1 MKILCLSTLDKFSRF
16 YLDIERQL
24 GAKSKSDINLK
35 VYSIYLSGFLYT
47 WLRFK
52 FSCWISVKAWFLV
65 RRKKDYYTS
74 IINETQTYKGILFND
89 YIKFHI
95 GLNKNISTVS
105 LQLQALAYL
114 DVFEIIFN
122 KEQPDCLISI
132 GDSRLCIE
140 IALALAKQKN
150 IKTYYIEQGPFNTTF
165 FDNVGV
171 NANLSI
177 RNQTDFDTTIEMN
190 PTIDIDLKS
199 KSIKYNRSPVYRG
212 LDMLLMSLFELNNLY
227 PPDLKFTDLNSSRL
241 KKIKPTENEVLKKSN
256 HPIILLVLQVP
267 LDVNMIY
274 HSPIFKSHT
283 EIIKSIVSNLPINTT
298 LIVRE
303 HPLYIK
309 KYERSL
315 YDFVKES
322 GITIDNVTSL
332 YKAIEVAEVVIVNNS
347 TVGIEAIL
355 NYKTTVVLGNAF
367 YDHANICLKL
377 RTENELE
384 TLLEKALSY
393 TPNKEEINNF
403 KRLLFTNVLLE
414 GYITDKDLKSSKH
427 IANHLLAHH

>member
-24 GAKSKSDINLK
+24 RAKSKSDINLK

-52 FSCWISVKAWFLV
+52 FSCWISLKAWFLV
-65 RRKKDYYTS
+65 RRKKDLYTKV
-74 IINETQTYKGILFND
+74 INETTIYKGISFND
-89 YIKFHI
+89 YIKFHL
-95 GLNKNISTVS
+95 GLNKNISPLS
-105 LQLQALAYL
+105 LKLQALAYV
-114 DVFEIIFN
+114 DIFDSIFN
-122 KEQPDCLISI
+122 KEQPDCIISI

-140 IALALAKQKN
+140 IAIATAKLKN
-150 IKTYYIEQGPFNTTF
+150 IKVYYIEQGPFNTTF
-165 FDNVGV
+165 FDDVGV

-177 RNQTDFDTTIEMN
+177 RNQTDFDSANKIN
-190 PTIDIDLKS
+190 SHIDIDLKL
-199 KSIKYNRSPVYRG
+199 KSIKYHRSPIYRG
-212 LDMLLMSLFELNNLY
+212 LDMLLMSLFELNILY

-241 KKIKPTENEVLKKSN
+241 RKIKPKENEILKKSN

-274 HSPIFKSHT
+274 HSPIFNSHT
-283 EIIKSIVSNLPINTT
+283 EIIKSISSNLPINTR

-315 YDFVKES
+315 YHFVKEN
-322 GITIDNVTSL
+322 GIIIDNATPL
-332 YKAIEVAEVVIVNNS
+332 NIAIEFADVVVVNNS

-355 NYKTTVVLGNAF
+355 KYKATVVLGNAF
-367 YDHANICLKL
+367 YDYPNICLKL
-377 RTENELE
+377 KTKNELE
-384 TLLEKALSY
+384 TLIEKALTYS
-393 TPNKEEINNF
+393 PNKEAINNF
-403 KRLLFTNVLLE
+403 KHLLFTRVLLE
-414 GYITDKDLKSSKH
+414 GSITDKDLKSSKH
-427 IANHLLAHH
+427 ISNHLLATH

>member
-24 GAKSKSDINLK
+24 GAKIKSDINLK

-47 WLRFK
+47 WFRFK

-65 RRKKDYYTS
+65 KRKKDYYTT
-74 IINETQTYKGILFND
+74 IINETITYKGILFND
-89 YIKFHI
+89 YITFHL
-95 GLNKNISTVS
+95 GLNKNISSLS
-105 LQLQALAYL
+105 LQLQALAYI
-114 DVFEIIFN
+114 DIFDIIFS
-122 KEQPDCLISI
+122 KEQPDCIISI

-140 IALALAKQKN
+140 IAIALAKQRK

-165 FDNVGV
+165 FDDTGV

-177 RNQTDFDTTIEMN
+177 RNQTDFDVNSIPN
-190 PTIDIDLKS
+190 SIIDLDIKP
-199 KSIKYNRSPVYRG
+199 KSIKYRRSPIYRG
-212 LDMLLMSLFELNNLY
+212 LDMLLMRLFELHNLY
-227 PPDLKFTDLNSSRL
+227 PPDLKFTDLNSSRF
-241 KKIKPTENEVLKKSN
+241 KKNKPTENEFLKKSN
-256 HPIILLVLQVP
+256 HPNILLVLQVP

-274 HSPIFKSHT
+274 HSPIFKSHL

-303 HPLYIK
+303 HPLYIN

-315 YDFVKES
+315 YDFVKEN
-322 GITIDNVTSL
+322 GIIIDNTTAL
-332 YKAIEVAEVVIVNNS
+332 NKAIEFAEVVIVNNS

-367 YDHANICLKL
+367 YDHTNICLKL

-384 TLLEKALSY
+384 ALLEKALTY
-393 TPNKEEINNF
+393 APNKEEINDF
-403 KRLLFTNVLLE
+403 KRLLSATVLLE
-414 GYITDKDLKSSKH
+414 GSITDKDLKSSKH